1 MHRRCS
7 QRSHFVKDNRD
18 AGLRNLPGR
27 LRAGETTAYDM
38 HVMKMAGCHLMILK
52 PGDAN
57 LQWL

>member
-1 MHRRCS
+1 V
-7 QRSHFVKDNRD
+7 QNNRD

-27 LRAGETTAYDM
+27 LRTAETTAYDM

-52 PGDAN
+52 PADAN